1 MVLVNQTKRF
11 INYYHASLKKDN
23 FIIPFQGM
31 LHAVSYNSIHK
42 VDITSD
48 SLLYTRIFFSEEPY
62 SINVYDAE
70 PLKSEK
76 GKNKSRFI
84 PGHTII
90 KIPKNLM
97 FQLHVMDIHIS
108 V

>member
-1 MVLVNQTKRF
+1 
-11 INYYHASLKKDN
+11 
-23 FIIPFQGM
+23 M

-90 KIPKNLM
+90 KIPKK
-97 FQLHVMDIHIS
+97 
-108 V
+108 

>member
-1 MVLVNQTKRF
+1 MLQLINQRTRF
-11 INYYHASLKKDN
+11 INYYHSSLKKDN
-23 FIIPFQGM
+23 FVIPFQGM

-48 SLLYTRIFFSEEPY
+48 SLLYTKIFVSEEPY

-76 GKNKSRFI
+76 GKNKSKFI

-90 KIPKNLM
+90 KIPKK
-97 FQLHVMDIHIS
+97 
-108 V
+108 